1 MEYTTDAKIINRYL
15 KTLKNWLRHFPKC
28 SSLSRYH
35 SLFKRSYL
43 PLKNLGLLLNVCYV
57 QDWFFLLFP
66 QLSFIWPASAPV
78 AYGFPVGLQQLL
90 FTFWL
95 FFILTPLVVSAF
107 SLLLDSKLCE
117 GKDPICLILSF
128 SLSMQHCFWSRASAE
143 CLSAHCMNTWMNIWL
158 LPSFP
163 RLTSVCLF

>member
-1 MEYTTDAKIINRYL
+1 MEYTTDTKIINRYL

-35 SLFKRSYL
+35 SLLKRSYL
-43 PLKNLGLLLNVCYV
+43 PLKTLGLLLNVCYV
-57 QDWFFLLFP
+57 RDWFFLLFP

-117 GKDPICLILSF
+117 GKDPVLFSAFLLACSTVSDLEQVQNACL
-128 SLSMQHCFWSRASAE
+128 
-143 CLSAHCMNTWMNIWL
+143 
-158 LPSFP
+158 
-163 RLTSVCLF
+163 LTGWIHGWTSGFYLHFQG

>member
-1 MEYTTDAKIINRYL
+1 MEYTTDAKIIYRYL
-15 KTLKNWLRHFPKC
+15 KALKNWLRHFPKC

-57 QDWFFLLFP
+57 WDWFFLLFP
-66 QLSFIWPASAPV
+66 QLSFTWPASASV

-90 FTFWL
+90 FTLWL

-107 SLLLDSKLCE
+107 SLLSESKLCE
-117 GKDPICLILSF
+117 GKDDVGIFTMVWQACAL
-128 SLSMQHCFWSRASAE
+128 Q
-143 CLSAHCMNTWMNIWL
+143 IWIKV
-158 LPSFP
+158 
-163 RLTSVCLF
+163 VCAIREGGRSQVL